1 STDKCATERIK
12 EGTTKVKLHCD
23 PQGAG
28 KYTAN
33 FVYQLGGTKWANVSD
48 QYYQNSGSAQR
59 HIDTNAKRWLK
70 GIWVDDKNSIK
81 GLPKTNGTNPA
92 GKTNTYTDL
101 AAEAGR
107 AVKHFE
113 KQHKLTKRQLADSNI
128 VVLQPP
134 NYSDPNALSTGYC
147 AFHDWIAKGFEKD
160 IYDPKYTDGVQGVAY
175 TNAPYL
181 LAINSGGVNV
191 CGKDAVNP
199 APQGDLDGFSIAF
212 GHEIQETITDPGA
225 EDVSGSGTN
234 VRYLG
239 GWYDTVDADE
249 NGDKCAWVGENPLTA
264 QEPVLPIPGAMGD
277 IKGNGGQ
284 SFAVQSLWS
293 NDAAGGA
300 GYCAG
305 AGTDL
310 PF

>member
-1 STDKCATERIK
+1 M
-12 EGTTKVKLHCD
+12 
-23 PQGAG
+23 
-28 KYTAN
+28 
-33 FVYQLGGTKWANVSD
+33 
-48 QYYQNSGSAQR
+48 
-59 HIDTNAKRWLK
+59 
-70 GIWVDDKNSIK
+70 WVDDHNSIR
-81 GLPKTNGTNPA
+81 GLPETKGSNPA

-107 AVKHFE
+107 AVRYFE
-113 KQHKLTKRQLADSNI
+113 RHHRLSRAQLADTNI
-128 VVLQPP
+128 VVFQPQ
-134 NYSDPNALSTGYC
+134 NYSDPNAIATGYC
-147 AFHDWIAKGFEKD
+147 AFHDWVAKGFEKN
-160 IYDPKYTDGVQGVAY
+160 IYAPRYTAGEQGFAY
-175 TNAPYL
+175 TNLPDL

-199 APQGDLDGFSIAF
+199 PPRGNLDGFSIAL

-225 EDVSGSGTN
+225 EDVSGSGTS

-239 GWYDTVDADE
+239 GWYDSVDADE

-264 QEPVLPIPGAMGD
+264 QQPVLPIAGAMGD

-284 SFAVQSLWS
+284 TFAVQSLWS

-310 PF
+310 PSP